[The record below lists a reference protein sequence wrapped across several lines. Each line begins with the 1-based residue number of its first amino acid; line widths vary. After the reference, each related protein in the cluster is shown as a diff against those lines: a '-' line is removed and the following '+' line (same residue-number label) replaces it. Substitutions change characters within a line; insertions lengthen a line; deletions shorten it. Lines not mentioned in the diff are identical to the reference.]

1 MLACSGTH
9 YILGCPTIHPS
20 TSQVVDKKW
29 QHPDLPVYNDTFNH
43 PALIASRYQSVLDS
57 WKQDWLQCT
66 VYNQFLIISDLQL
79 LSTTL
84 TLRTKT
90 GPGPLSTTVALDRQL
105 LSPTSIW
112 CTKTGPL
119 SISVA
124 LVTVTV
130 LQAYVGGQF
139 WMMVIRQ
146 TIFNIVAKCP
156 LRKSEGGLCVLH
168 LINSDAADWLC
179 NTSINITTVILRPL
193 LLTTRLSR
201 NQKDSPVLDF

>member
-1 MLACSGTH
+1 M
-9 YILGCPTIHPS
+9 Y
-20 TSQVVDKKW
+20 
-29 QHPDLPVYNDTFNH
+29 
-43 PALIASRYQSVLDS
+43 
-57 WKQDWLQCT
+57 
-66 VYNQFLIISDLQL
+66 IISDLQL